1 MLADTLCA
9 TAALL
14 PLLHFETT
22 EIRLDTLHE
31 DDTAVVIHF
40 PFTLQAPSASSA
52 MTATGNQ
59 PECRSITLATPWT
72 SCPCTRPYDYP
83 QTPLHIGDSGN
94 ICVRFHPAGQSGEI
108 LRTISIYCQEEPE
121 TPLEELFISAYVLP
135 PHDPFYHYPIRHDP
149 LRLMQDRI
157 SLDPFHTRATLLLAN
172 IHTTDT
178 LRVYADALPEGIA
191 APTEEA
197 PVNIPPGSAASLP
210 VSFSGPADFISAP
223 RVETLWLHWHVAEQ
237 DSLQQDSVAGKC
249 PIELLVGPHRLQ
261 QSR

>member
-31 DDTAVVIHF
+31 DDATVVIHF
-40 PFTLQAPSASSA
+40 PFTLQAPGASSA

-59 PECRSITLATPWT
+59 PECRSITLAAPWT

-83 QTPLHIGDSGN
+83 QTPLHVGDSGS
-94 ICVRFHPAGQSGEI
+94 ISVRFHPAGQSGEI
-108 LRTISIYCQEEPE
+108 LRTVAIYCQEEPE
-121 TPLEELFISAYVLP
+121 TPLEELFITAHVLP
-135 PHDPFYHYPIRHDP
+135 PQDPFYHYPIRHEP

-157 SLDPFHTRATLLLAN
+157 SLDSFHTRATLLLAN
-172 IHTTDT
+172 VHPTDT
-178 LRVYADALPEGIA
+178 LRVYAEALPEGIA
-191 APTEEA
+191 APTEKT

-210 VSFSGPADFISAP
+210 VSLSGPADSISAP
-223 RVETLWLHWHVAEQ
+223 RVETLSLRWHAAGQGSLRQ
-237 DSLQQDSVAGKC
+237 DSAASKC
-249 PIELLVGPHRLQ
+249 PIELLVGPHRPQ
-261 QSR
+261 